1 MLIQQFPSEIS
12 GLEMCKKFL
21 RYLTGRL
28 RKHDR
33 AADYIGSCINL
44 GSPSGTAA
52 RWLPAFKPVENG
64 LTCIFLPS
72 ILCFGS
78 GVVLYPVQK
87 EVAMVAIRRLRGL
100 RITAFSMSLLA
111 LIAVRASAQN
121 SPLDRQVNSVLPD
134 AQTLYLDLHQH
145 PELSSHETRTAA
157 ELANRLRTLG
167 YEVTEHV
174 GGTGVVAILKNG
186 PGPTVMLRTE
196 LDALPVEEKTGLPYA
211 SKVRTKDDSGRDVGV
226 MHACG
231 HDVHMA
237 ALFGTASIMAHNKD
251 SWHGTLML
259 IGQPAEETIT
269 GADKMIKDGLFTRF
283 PKPDV
288 GIALHDTNN
297 LPVGKVGI
305 TPGYAK
311 AAADSVRITVYGKG
325 GHGAQPHTTIDPVL
339 IAARIAVTVQ
349 SIISR
354 EIKPGDAAVITIGY
368 IQAGTKNNII
378 PDDAQMGFTVR
389 SFKPDVRQH
398 LLASIERIAKGE
410 AMAAGAEK
418 MPLVEKYESTGAVFN
433 DPVLTRHLAATLEG
447 VLGKGTVV
455 TEDPSMTSE
464 DYAYFVEQGIPSFY
478 FTLGVADP
486 EKLAEAKAS
495 GKQLPSNHSPLFAPV
510 AEPSLKTGMT
520 AEVTILRD
528 LLKGTPADVKKFTQ
542 PASGN

>member
-1 MLIQQFPSEIS
+1 MLSIS
-12 GLEMCKKFL
+12 
-21 RYLTGRL
+21 RL
-28 RKHDR
+28 NR
-33 AADYIGSCINL
+33 
-44 GSPSGTAA
+44 
-52 RWLPAFKPVENG
+52 FK
-64 LTCIFLPS
+64 L
-72 ILCFGS
+72 
-78 GVVLYPVQK
+78 
-87 EVAMVAIRRLRGL
+87 A
-100 RITAFSMSLLA
+100 AFSVMA
-111 LIAVRASAQN
+111 LYLFGVNASAQN
-121 SPLDRQVNSVLPD
+121 TPLDKQVTSVLPD

-157 ELANRLRTLG
+157 ELATRLRTLG
-167 YEVTEHV
+167 YEVTEYV

-211 SKVRTKDDSGRDVGV
+211 SKVRAKDDNGRDVPV

-237 ALFGTASIMAHNKD
+237 ALWGTAAIMARNKE

-311 AAADSVRITVYGKG
+311 AAADSIRITVYGKG
-325 GHGAQPHTTIDPVL
+325 GHGAQPQTTVDPVL
-339 IAARIAVTVQ
+339 IAARIAVTLQ
-349 SIISR
+349 SIVAR
-354 EIKPGDAAVITIGY
+354 EIKPGDAAVITVGY

-378 PDDAQMGFTVR
+378 PDDAQMGLTVR
-389 SFKPDVRQH
+389 SYKPEVRQH
-398 LLASIERIAKGE
+398 LLAAIERVAKGE

-418 MPLVEKYESTGAVFN
+418 MPLVEKYESTSAVYN
-433 DPVLTRHLAATLEG
+433 DPVLTQHLAATLEG
-447 VLGKGTVV
+447 VLGKGSVV
-455 TEDPSMTSE
+455 TEEPIMTSE
-464 DYAYFVEQGIPSFY
+464 DYAYFVEQGVPSFY

-486 EKLAEAKAS
+486 QKLAEARAA
-495 GKQLPSNHSPLFAPV
+495 GRQLPSNHSPLFAPV

-528 LLKGTPADVKKFTQ
+528 LLKGTPADVKKFTEKQ
-542 PASGN
+542 ASGN

>member
-1 MLIQQFPSEIS
+1 MLSIN
-12 GLEMCKKFL
+12 
-21 RYLTGRL
+21 RL
-28 RKHDR
+28 NR
-33 AADYIGSCINL
+33 
-44 GSPSGTAA
+44 
-52 RWLPAFKPVENG
+52 FK
-64 LTCIFLPS
+64 L
-72 ILCFGS
+72 
-78 GVVLYPVQK
+78 
-87 EVAMVAIRRLRGL
+87 A
-100 RITAFSMSLLA
+100 AFSVMALYLLG
-111 LIAVRASAQN
+111 VNASAQN
-121 SPLDRQVNSVLPD
+121 TPLEKQVSSVLPD
-134 AQTLYLDLHQH
+134 AQTLYVDLHQH

-157 ELANRLRTLG
+157 ELATRLRTLG

-211 SKVRTKDDSGRDVGV
+211 SKVRAKDDNGRDVPV

-237 ALFGTASIMAHNKD
+237 ALWGTAAIMARNKE

-311 AAADSVRITVYGKG
+311 AAADSIRITVYGKG
-325 GHGAQPHTTIDPVL
+325 GHGAQPQTTVDPVL
-339 IAARIAVTVQ
+339 IAARIAVTLQ
-349 SIISR
+349 SIVAR
-354 EIKPGDAAVITIGY
+354 EIKPGDAAVITVGY

-378 PDDAQMGFTVR
+378 PDDAQMGLTVR
-389 SFKPDVRQH
+389 SYKPEVRQH
-398 LLASIERIAKGE
+398 LLAAIERVAKGE

-418 MPLVEKYESTGAVFN
+418 MPLVEKYESTSAVYN
-433 DPVLTRHLAATLEG
+433 DPVLTHHLAATLEG
-447 VLGKGTVV
+447 VLGKGSVV
-455 TEDPSMTSE
+455 TEEPIMTSE
-464 DYAYFVEQGIPSFY
+464 DYAYFVEQGVPSFY

-486 EKLAEAKAS
+486 QKLAEARAA
-495 GKQLPSNHSPLFAPV
+495 GRQLPSNHSPLFAPV
-510 AEPSLKTGMT
+510 PEPSLKTGMT

-542 PASGN
+542 SASGN

>member
-1 MLIQQFPSEIS
+1 M
-12 GLEMCKKFL
+12 
-21 RYLTGRL
+21 
-28 RKHDR
+28 
-33 AADYIGSCINL
+33 
-44 GSPSGTAA
+44 
-52 RWLPAFKPVENG
+52 
-64 LTCIFLPS
+64 PS
-72 ILCFGS
+72 ICCLSTCRI
-78 GVVLYPVQK
+78 
-87 EVAMVAIRRLRGL
+87 AAISILL
-100 RITAFSMSLLA
+100 LSLLGGH
-111 LIAVRASAQN
+111 ASAQN
-121 SPLDRQVNSVLPD
+121 TPLDKQVSSVLPD

-157 ELANRLRTLG
+157 ELANHLRTLG

-186 PGPTVMLRTE
+186 AGPTVMLRTE
-196 LDALPVEEKTGLPYA
+196 LDGLPVEEKTGLAYA

-237 ALFGTASIMAHNKD
+237 ALFGTAAIMARNKD

-283 PKPDV
+283 PKPDI
-288 GIALHDTNN
+288 GIAMHDTNG
-297 LPVGKVGI
+297 LPFGKVGI

-311 AAADSVRITVYGKG
+311 ANADSVRITVFGKG
-325 GHGAQPHTTIDPVL
+325 GHGAQPHTTVDPVL

-349 SIISR
+349 SIVSR

-389 SFKPDVRQH
+389 SYKPDVRQH
-398 LLASIERIAKGE
+398 LLAGIERVAKAE

-418 MPLVEKYESTGAVFN
+418 MPLVEKYESTSAVYN
-433 DPVLTRHLAATLEG
+433 DPVLTQHLAATLEG

-455 TEDPSMTSE
+455 TEDPIMTSE
-464 DYAYFVEQGIPSFY
+464 DYSYFVEQGVPSFY

-486 EKLAEAKAS
+486 QKLADAKSA

-510 AEPSLKTGMT
+510 PEPSLKTGMT

-528 LLKGTPADVKKFTQ
+528 LMKGTPADVKKFTQ

>member
-1 MLIQQFPSEIS
+1 M
-12 GLEMCKKFL
+12 
-21 RYLTGRL
+21 
-28 RKHDR
+28 
-33 AADYIGSCINL
+33 
-44 GSPSGTAA
+44 
-52 RWLPAFKPVENG
+52 
-64 LTCIFLPS
+64 PS
-72 ILCFGS
+72 ICCLSTCRI
-78 GVVLYPVQK
+78 
-87 EVAMVAIRRLRGL
+87 AAISILL
-100 RITAFSMSLLA
+100 LSLLGGH
-111 LIAVRASAQN
+111 ASAQN
-121 SPLDRQVNSVLPD
+121 TPLDKQVSSVLPD

-157 ELANRLRTLG
+157 ELANHLRTLG

-186 PGPTVMLRTE
+186 AGPTVMLRTE
-196 LDALPVEEKTGLPYA
+196 LDGLPVEEKTGLAYA

-237 ALFGTASIMAHNKD
+237 ALFGTAAIMARNKD

-259 IGQPAEETIT
+259 VGQPAEETIT

-283 PKPDV
+283 PKPDI
-288 GIALHDTNN
+288 GIAMHDTNG
-297 LPVGKVGI
+297 LPFGKVGI

-311 AAADSVRITVYGKG
+311 ANADSVRITVFGKG
-325 GHGAQPHTTIDPVL
+325 GHGAQPHTTVDPVL

-378 PDDAQMGFTVR
+378 PDEAQMGFTVR
-389 SFKPDVRQH
+389 SYKPDVRQH
-398 LLASIERIAKGE
+398 LLAGIDRVAKAE

-418 MPLVEKYESTGAVFN
+418 MPLVEKYESTSAVYN
-433 DPVLTRHLAATLEG
+433 DPVLTQHLAATLEG

-455 TEDPSMTSE
+455 TEDPIMTSE
-464 DYAYFVEQGIPSFY
+464 DYSYFVEQGVPSFY

-486 EKLAEAKAS
+486 QKLAEAKSA

-510 AEPSLKTGMT
+510 PEPSLKTGMT

>member
-1 MLIQQFPSEIS
+1 MLAIS
-12 GLEMCKKFL
+12 RSSALRLASLSFL
-21 RYLTGRL
+21 T
-28 RKHDR
+28 
-33 AADYIGSCINL
+33 
-44 GSPSGTAA
+44 
-52 RWLPAFKPVENG
+52 V
-64 LTCIFLPS
+64 
-72 ILCFGS
+72 
-78 GVVLYPVQK
+78 
-87 EVAMVAIRRLRGL
+87 
-100 RITAFSMSLLA
+100 SLLGV
-111 LIAVRASAQN
+111 VRASAQN
-121 SPLDRQVNSVLPD
+121 TPLDKQVSSVFPD
-134 AQTLYLDLHQH
+134 AQALYLDLHQH

-157 ELANRLRTLG
+157 ELANRLRALG

-174 GGTGVVAILKNG
+174 GGTGVVGILKNG

-196 LDALPVEEKTGLPYA
+196 LDALPVEEKTGLVYA
-211 SKVRTKDDSGRDVGV
+211 SKARTKDDSGRDVGV

-237 ALFGTASIMAHNKD
+237 AWWGTAAIMARNKD

-283 PKPDV
+283 PKPDI
-288 GIALHDTNN
+288 GIAMHDTNN

-311 AAADSVRITVYGKG
+311 ANADSVRITVYGKG
-325 GHGAQPHTTIDPVL
+325 GHGAQPHTTVDPVL

-349 SIISR
+349 SIVSR
-354 EIKPGDAAVITIGY
+354 EIKPGEAAVITIGY

-378 PDDAQMGFTVR
+378 PDEAQMGFTVR
-389 SFKPDVRQH
+389 SYKPDVRQH
-398 LLASIERIAKGE
+398 LLAGIERVAKAE

-418 MPLVEKYESTGAVFN
+418 MPLVEKYESTSAVYN
-433 DPVLTRHLAATLEG
+433 DPVLTQHLAATLEG

-455 TEDPSMTSE
+455 TEDPIMTSE
-464 DYAYFVEQGIPSFY
+464 DYSYFVEQGIPSFY

-486 EKLAEAKAS
+486 RKLAEAMAA

-510 AEPSLKTGMT
+510 ADPSLKAGMT

-528 LLKGTPADVKKFTQ
+528 LLKGTPADVKKFTK
-542 PASGN
+542 PAAGN

>member
-1 MLIQQFPSEIS
+1 MPSLS
-12 GLEMCKKFL
+12 CSSALKFV
-21 RYLTGRL
+21 YLP
-28 RKHDR
+28 
-33 AADYIGSCINL
+33 I
-44 GSPSGTAA
+44 
-52 RWLPAFKPVENG
+52 
-64 LTCIFLPS
+64 LT
-72 ILCFGS
+72 LCLVG
-78 GVVLYPVQK
+78 
-87 EVAMVAIRRLRGL
+87 
-100 RITAFSMSLLA
+100 
-111 LIAVRASAQN
+111 VRAGAQN
-121 SPLDRQVNSVLPD
+121 TPLDKQITSVFPD
-134 AQTLYLDLHQH
+134 AQALYLDLHQH

-157 ELANRLRTLG
+157 ELANRLRALG

-174 GGTGVVAILKNG
+174 GGNGVVGILKNG

-211 SKVRTKDDSGRDVGV
+211 SKARTKDDSGRDVGV

-237 ALFGTASIMAHNKD
+237 TWWGTAAIMAHNKD

-283 PKPDV
+283 PKPDI
-288 GIALHDTNN
+288 GIAMHDTNN

-311 AAADSVRITVYGKG
+311 ANADSVRITVYGKG
-325 GHGAQPHTTIDPVL
+325 GHGAQPHTTVDPVL

-349 SIISR
+349 SIVAR

-389 SFKPDVRQH
+389 SYKPDVRQH
-398 LLASIERIAKGE
+398 LLAGIERVAKAE

-418 MPLVEKYESTGAVFN
+418 MPLVERYESTSAVYN
-433 DPVLTRHLAATLEG
+433 DPVLTQHLASTLEG

-455 TEDPSMTSE
+455 TEEPIMTSE
-464 DYAYFVEQGIPSFY
+464 DYSYFVEQGVPSFY

-486 EKLAEAKAS
+486 QKLTEAQAA
-495 GKQLPSNHSPLFAPV
+495 GRLLPSNHSPLFAPV
-510 AEPSLKTGMT
+510 ADPSLKTGMT

-528 LLKGTPADVKKFTQ
+528 LLKGTPADVKKFTK

>member
-1 MLIQQFPSEIS
+1 MLSI
-12 GLEMCKKFL
+12 
-21 RYLTGRL
+21 GRL
-28 RKHDR
+28 SAFQL
-33 AADYIGSCINL
+33 AA
-44 GSPSGTAA
+44 
-52 RWLPAFKPVENG
+52 
-64 LTCIFLPS
+64 FL
-72 ILCFGS
+72 I
-78 GVVLYPVQK
+78 
-87 EVAMVAIRRLRGL
+87 
-100 RITAFSMSLLA
+100 SLLTV
-111 LIAVRASAQN
+111 IGGHASAQN
-121 SPLDRQVNSVLPD
+121 SPLDKQVSSVLPD
-134 AQTLYLDLHQH
+134 VQTLYLDLHQH

-157 ELANRLRTLG
+157 ELADRLRTLG

-186 PGPTVMLRTE
+186 AGPTVMLRTE
-196 LDALPVEEKTGLPYA
+196 LDGLPVEEKTGLAYA

-237 ALFGTASIMAHNKD
+237 ALFGTAAIMARNKD

-269 GADKMIKDGLFTRF
+269 GADKMLKDGLFTRF
-283 PKPDV
+283 PKPDI
-288 GIALHDTNN
+288 GIAMHDTNG
-297 LPVGKVGI
+297 LPFGKVGI

-311 AAADSVRITVYGKG
+311 ANADSVRITVYGKG
-325 GHGAQPHTTIDPVL
+325 GHGAQPQTTVDPVL

-349 SIISR
+349 SIVSR

-378 PDDAQMGFTVR
+378 PDEAQMGFTVR
-389 SFKPDVRQH
+389 SYKPDVRQH
-398 LLASIERIAKGE
+398 LLAGIDRVAKAE

-418 MPLVEKYESTGAVFN
+418 MPLVEKYESTSAVYN
-433 DPVLTRHLAATLEG
+433 DPVLTQHLAATLEG

-455 TEDPSMTSE
+455 TEDPIMTSE
-464 DYAYFVEQGIPSFY
+464 DYSYFVEQGVPSFY

-486 EKLAEAKAS
+486 QKLAEAKSA

-510 AEPSLKTGMT
+510 PEPSLKTGMT

>member
-12 GLEMCKKFL
+12 GLGMCKKFL
-21 RYLTGRL
+21 RYLTG
-28 RKHDR
+28 
-33 AADYIGSCINL
+33 DYESMIARPTTFGSCINL
-44 GSPSGTAA
+44 GSPSDTAA

-72 ILCFGS
+72 MLCFGT

-87 EVAMVAIRRLRGL
+87 EVAMDAIRRLRGL

-121 SPLDRQVNSVLPD
+121 SPLDKQVSSVLPD

-157 ELANRLRTLG
+157 ELANRLKTLG

-433 DPVLTRHLAATLEG
+433 DPVLTKHLAATLEG

-455 TEDPSMTSE
+455 TEDPIMTSE

-486 EKLAEAKAS
+486 QKLAEAKAS

>member
-1 MLIQQFPSEIS
+1 MLSVSRFSTFKI
-12 GLEMCKKFL
+12 
-21 RYLTGRL
+21 
-28 RKHDR
+28 
-33 AADYIGSCINL
+33 
-44 GSPSGTAA
+44 TA
-52 RWLPAFKPVENG
+52 
-64 LTCIFLPS
+64 IS
-72 ILCFGS
+72 IL
-78 GVVLYPVQK
+78 L
-87 EVAMVAIRRLRGL
+87 L
-100 RITAFSMSLLA
+100 SLLGG
-111 LIAVRASAQN
+111 RASGQS
-121 SPLDRQVNSVLPD
+121 SPLDKQISSVLPD
-134 AQTLYLDLHQH
+134 AQALYLDLHQH

-174 GGTGVVAILKNG
+174 GGNGVVAILKNG
-186 PGPTVMLRTE
+186 SGPTVMLRTE

-211 SKVRTKDDSGRDVGV
+211 SKVRAKDDSGRDVGV

-259 IGQPAEETIT
+259 LGQPAEETIT

-311 AAADSVRITVYGKG
+311 AAADSIRITVYGKG
-325 GHGAQPHTTIDPVL
+325 GHGAQPHTTVDPVL

-349 SIISR
+349 SIVSR

-389 SFKPDVRQH
+389 SFKPEVRQH
-398 LLASIERIAKGE
+398 LLAGIERVAKAE

-418 MPLVEKYESTGAVFN
+418 MPLVEKYESTSAVYN
-433 DPVLTRHLAATLEG
+433 DPVLTQHLAATLEG
-447 VLGKGTVV
+447 VLGKGSVV
-455 TEDPSMTSE
+455 TEEPIMTSE
-464 DYAYFVEQGIPSFY
+464 DYAYFVEQGVPSFY

-486 EKLAEAKAS
+486 QKLAEAKSA
-495 GKQLPSNHSPLFAPV
+495 GRLLPSNHSPLFAPV

-542 PASGN
+542 QQTGN